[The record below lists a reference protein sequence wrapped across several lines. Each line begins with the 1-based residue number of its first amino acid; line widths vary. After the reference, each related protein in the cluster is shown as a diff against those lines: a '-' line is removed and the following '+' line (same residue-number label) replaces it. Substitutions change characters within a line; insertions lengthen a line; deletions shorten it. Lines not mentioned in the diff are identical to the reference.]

1 MTKHAH
7 SAVDLA
13 KQERGD
19 EPSWW
24 EKTKESSLF
33 IIKRLIQR
41 NLTQVASSL
50 TFTTILAIVPL
61 LAVVLALFT
70 AFPLFNDF
78 KDALQNFLTSNL
90 MPAIVSDNIMEYLN
104 EFAAKA
110 SSLTAIGSLF
120 LIVTSIMLISTID
133 ETFNAI
139 WLVSEK
145 RPLGQR
151 ILVYWAIISLGPIVV
166 GASLWASSILT
177 QESLGYIGNLSTL
190 ASFALSYI
198 PFVLT
203 AVAFSALFVY
213 VPNRKVLWRDAF
225 VGGVATTFTLELL
238 QQGFAFYLAK
248 FPTYTLIYGAF
259 AILPIFLM
267 WIYLSWVV
275 VLLGA
280 SLVAIL
286 PNLRKRKLVSSDHAG
301 AKYINALSIL
311 ALLWEKRA
319 NLPNGLNIDEISQS
333 LKRDPT
339 DLVCLLQTLKSQGYV
354 VNTIEKEDE
363 RWVLACDP
371 DITPLSPLADCL
383 LIDRKFAD
391 TTIAKS
397 IMELINAT
405 VANPALTLRT
415 LLSNPDKI
423 ELLSHKIQQETP
435 ITTQDQGVNYAQS
448 K

>member
-7 SAVDLA
+7 GAVDLA
-13 KQERGD
+13 RKERLQE
-19 EPSWW
+19 PTWW
-24 EKTKESSLF
+24 DKTKESFLF
-33 IIKRLIQR
+33 ILKRLIQR

-78 KDALQNFLTSNL
+78 KDALQGFLTSNL
-90 MPAIVSDNIMEYLN
+90 MPAIVSENIMEYLN

-166 GASLWASSILT
+166 GASLWASSVLT
-177 QESLGYIGNLSTL
+177 QESLGYIGNLSTA

-198 PFVLT
+198 PFILT
-203 AVAFSALFVY
+203 AFAFSSLFVY

-225 VGGVATTFTLELL
+225 VGGVATTFTLEVLK
-238 QQGFAFYLAK
+238 QGFAFYLTQ
-248 FPTYTLIYGAF
+248 FPTYTLIYGTF
-259 AILPIFLM
+259 AIVPIFLM

-286 PNLRKRKLVSSDHAG
+286 PNLRKRKLVTSDHAG
-301 AKYINALSIL
+301 AKYINALSLL

-319 NLPNGLNIDEISQS
+319 NLPNGLNIDEISHT
-333 LKRDPT
+333 LKRDPA
-339 DLVCLLQTLKSQGYV
+339 DLLTLLQTLKDQGYV
-354 VNTIEKEDE
+354 VNTAEKEDE
-363 RWVLACDP
+363 RWVLSCDP
-371 DITPLSPLADCL
+371 DITPLSPLADLL

-391 TTIAKS
+391 TAIAQS
-397 IMELINAT
+397 MIELINAT

-415 LLSNPDKI
+415 LLTNPDKI
-423 ELLSHKIQQETP
+423 ESLSHKIQQQAP